1 MGPCSQGGEYGGT
14 RSRCLRR
21 WGPHRERQ
29 RLTGTAPAV
38 LIQPE
43 AGLAGALEGARQVGA
58 MVLTAAAAGCTFVHV
73 CRQTRGCWGLF
84 PGGRGRG
91 ALPPRLC
98 PLD

>member
-84 PGGRGRG
+84 PGGQGRG

-98 PLD
+98 PLA